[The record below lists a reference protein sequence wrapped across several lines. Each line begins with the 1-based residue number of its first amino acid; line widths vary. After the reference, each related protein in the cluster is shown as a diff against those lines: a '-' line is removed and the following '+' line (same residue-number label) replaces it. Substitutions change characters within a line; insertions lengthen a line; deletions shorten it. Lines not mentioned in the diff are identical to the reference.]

1 LYGAGKR
8 ADESSVSAVGFECST
23 VGRLASVVR
32 IVAVCLAP
40 LAVLLAVG
48 LVSRDDAGGT
58 GSADTQSTSV
68 NEVAVQQFQFKP
80 QTVTVSAGTTVTW
93 TNQDGF
99 EHSVVDRQ
107 ETFRGDPFGTGEM
120 FTHTYSDPGT
130 FEYFC
135 GIHNSMT
142 GTVVVTD

>member
-1 LYGAGKR
+1 
-8 ADESSVSAVGFECST
+8 
-23 VGRLASVVR
+23 VGRLVSVVK
-32 IVAVCLAP
+32 IIAVCMAP

-58 GSADTQSTSV
+58 GSAQGPGTTA

-80 QTVTVSAGTTVTW
+80 ETVTVAAGTTVTW

-99 EHSVVDRQ
+99 DHSVVDRQ
-107 ETFRGDPFGTGEM
+107 ETFRGDPFGSGET
-120 FTHTYSDPGT
+120 FTHTYDDPGT
-130 FEYFC
+130 YEYFC